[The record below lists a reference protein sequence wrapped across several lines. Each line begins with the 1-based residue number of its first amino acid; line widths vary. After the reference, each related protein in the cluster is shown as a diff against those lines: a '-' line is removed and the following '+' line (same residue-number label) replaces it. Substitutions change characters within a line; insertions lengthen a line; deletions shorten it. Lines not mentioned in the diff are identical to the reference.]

1 MRTLIVFLVGSFFLG
16 CGGGGDG
23 EEEVPV
29 VVAAPEPEPAP
40 TPIEVTQ
47 CGDINVSLE
56 GAEEI
61 VEAANEEGVEVDDVV
76 DEPEI
81 PEFNFGQP
89 TPTAKGVVIAA
100 CGSTV
105 VTDDSISD
113 DDTVTI
119 VTNPAA
125 AERLIELIHAGEI
138 HSIEVLR

>member
-29 VVAAPEPEPAP
+29 VVAAPEAVP
-40 TPIEVTQ
+40 TPIEVTN
-47 CGDINVSLE
+47 CGDITVDLE
-56 GAEEI
+56 AADEI
-61 VEAANEEGVEVDDVV
+61 VDAAIEEGVDVEDVV
-76 DEPEI
+76 DELPPPSV

-89 TPTAKGVVIAA
+89 TAKTGVIIAA

-113 DDTVTI
+113 DDTNNVVI
-119 VTNPAA
+119 NPAPA
-125 AERLIELIHAGEI
+125 QRLLELIHAGEI
-138 HSIEVLR
+138 QSIEVRR